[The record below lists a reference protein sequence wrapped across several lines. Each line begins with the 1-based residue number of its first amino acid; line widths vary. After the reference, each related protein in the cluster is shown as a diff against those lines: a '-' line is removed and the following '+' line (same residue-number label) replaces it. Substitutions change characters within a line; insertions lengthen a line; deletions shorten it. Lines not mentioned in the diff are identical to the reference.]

1 MILNGF
7 CNKQNKDYSVEIK
20 MIDTSDLE
28 NKVLRMVGWSVNM
41 QCRLVVAAILNNALF
56 FKISTNSSYWLSE
69 T

>member
-28 NKVLRMVGWSVNM
+28 NKVLRMVG
-41 QCRLVVAAILNNALF
+41 
-56 FKISTNSSYWLSE
+56 
-69 T
+69 

>member
-28 NKVLRMVGWSVNM
+28 KQSLENG
-41 QCRLVVAAILNNALF
+41 RLVC
-56 FKISTNSSYWLSE
+56 
-69 T
+69 